1 MPNSHV
7 EDTVPVLIDIL
18 RDVPY
23 IDFDRC
29 MAWDGTRLP
38 SLLQAIR

>member
-1 MPNSHV
+1 MPNPLLD
-7 EDTVPVLIDIL
+7 ETVPVLIDIL

-29 MAWDGTRLP
+29 LAWDGRNIKMTV
-38 SLLQAIR
+38 SG